1 LVLWGGCAF
10 VLAWFVARRYITP
23 PRRALAVSAA
33 VAAAFV
39 LGGLSPF
46 SLRGAGDAP
55 VTTAAS
61 AREAQAVAGP
71 ASSEAQFPPAVQPL
85 AMCPASLHVTSLS
98 GHGMI
103 DGVNVFTGDIPVD
116 RGTTPFV
123 EPSDR
128 LVVNGWATDDTQS
141 APAKGICA
149 VLDGRV
155 VANADIVYGHA
166 RPDVAAALGRPR
178 LRASGFEVGLSAAVL
193 PKGKHTLSI
202 ATISADGKHASMFG
216 GMHPVEV
223 R

>member
-1 LVLWGGCAF
+1 MLWGGCAF

-23 PRRALAVSAA
+23 SGRALAVGAA
-33 VAAAFV
+33 VAAAFL

-46 SLRGAGDAP
+46 SLRAGSGDAP
-55 VTTAAS
+55 VTTVAS
-61 AREAQAVAGP
+61 AREAQTVAVRGL
-71 ASSEAQFPPAVQPL
+71 SEAQPAPEVQPL

-98 GHGMI
+98 GHGTV

-128 LVVNGWATDDTQS
+128 LVVDGWATNDAQT

-149 VLDGRV
+149 VLDGRTV
-155 VANADIVYGHA
+155 IQADVVYGHA
-166 RPDVAAALGRPR
+166 RPDVAIALGRPK
-178 LRASGFEVGLSAAVL
+178 LRATGFEVGLSAGAL
-193 PKGKHTLSI
+193 PKGKHLLGV
-202 ATISADGKHASMFG
+202 ATISADGKRASTFG
-216 GMHPVEV
+216 GAHTVEV